1 MKTWSK
7 FGNQV
12 QLRRSEVAFTL
23 LSHRSY
29 AIEKLI
35 LQHEQNDLFI

>member
-23 LSHRSY
+23 LDRSY
-29 AIEKLI
+29 AMEKLI